1 VKLPEFWKTYATV
14 LVLAGLGAY
23 IYLVELKKP
32 EGGDA
37 KPKEK
42 VFTLDKAKVGEL
54 TIAPAQ
60 GEAIRLVRE
69 GTGWKMTAPS
79 AVSADT
85 AAVDTMISSLE
96 SLEIEEVVADNATKL
111 GDFGLDKPQ
120 LSVEALAQG
129 SPQPVKLLLGAKL
142 ADGSGVYAK
151 VPASS
156 RVFSVASWTV
166 GSFEKKPFD
175 LRDRDLLH
183 VKRENVK
190 SLEISGPEG
199 SYALARGDKDEWAF
213 SKPLVTRAGRWS
225 VDSLLGNL
233 ESLRM
238 ESVAAEAA
246 QEVKPFGL
254 VKPARR
260 VTIGLSDGTSKTLE
274 IGGPAGE
281 AKDKKF
287 HARVSG
293 ASLVA
298 VIPGALVD
306 DLAKGMKELRAK
318 RLLEVATYEVQGFD
332 ALSGSARKTCAKS
345 TTKDKDGLDK
355 AQWKRTAPDAKDLDT
370 NKVEDALF
378 RLGGVEVQEFIDQP
392 KEASAYGLEAPA
404 FKLVLRMG
412 AGKGEASIEL
422 GKKEGAVYARR
433 PGDSSVLK
441 LDPAK
446 ADELI
451 KGFSEL

>member
-1 VKLPEFWKTYATV
+1 MKLPELWKTYAALV
-14 LVLAGLGAY
+14 VLAALAAY
-23 IYLVELKKP
+23 VFLVERKKP

-54 TIAPAQ
+54 TIASTA
-60 GEAIRLVRE
+60 GETIKLVRE
-69 GTGWKMTAPS
+69 GTGWKMTAPA
-79 AVSADT
+79 AVPADT
-85 AAVDTMISSLE
+85 AAVDSMISSLE
-96 SLEIEEVVADNATKL
+96 TLEIDEVVADNATSL
-111 GDFGLDKPQ
+111 GDFGLDKPKLQ
-120 LSVEALAQG
+120 VEAQAQG
-129 SPQPVKLLLGAKL
+129 SPQPSKLLLGAKL

-151 VPASS
+151 LPASN
-156 RVFSVASWTV
+156 RVFTVASWTTS
-166 GSFEKKPFD
+166 SFEKKPFD

-190 SLEISGPEG
+190 TLEISGPDG
-199 SYALARGDKDEWAF
+199 AYAVARADKDEWAF
-213 SKPLVTRAGRWS
+213 TKPLVTRAGRWS
-225 VDSLLGNL
+225 VDSLLGAL
-233 ESLRM
+233 ENLRM

-246 QEVKPFGL
+246 QELKPFGL
-254 VKPARR
+254 VKPARA
-260 VTIGLSDGTSKTLE
+260 VTIGLADGTAKTLE
-274 IGGPAGE
+274 IGGPAGD

-332 ALSGSARKTCAKS
+332 ALSGSAKKTCAKS
-345 TTKDKDGLDK
+345 TGKDKDGLEK

-392 KEASAYGLEAPA
+392 KEASAYGLDAPV

-412 AGKGEASIEL
+412 AGKGEPSVEL
-422 GKKEGAVYARR
+422 GKKDGAVYARR

>member
-1 VKLPEFWKTYATV
+1 
-14 LVLAGLGAY
+14 
-23 IYLVELKKP
+23 
-32 EGGDA
+32 
-37 KPKEK
+37 
-42 VFTLDKAKVGEL
+42 
-54 TIAPAQ
+54 
-60 GEAIRLVRE
+60 
-69 GTGWKMTAPS
+69 M
-79 AVSADT
+79 
-85 AAVDTMISSLE
+85 
-96 SLEIEEVVADNATKL
+96 
-111 GDFGLDKPQ
+111 
-120 LSVEALAQG
+120 
-129 SPQPVKLLLGAKL
+129 
-142 ADGSGVYAK
+142 
-151 VPASS
+151 
-156 RVFSVASWTV
+156 ASWTV

-260 VTIGLSDGTSKTLE
+260 VTLGLSDGTSKTLE

-378 RLGGVEVQEFIDQP
+378 RLGGVEVQEFVDQP
-392 KEASAYGLEAPA
+392 KEASAYGLDAPA

-412 AGKGEASIEL
+412 PGKGEVSVEL

>member
-1 VKLPEFWKTYATV
+1 MKLPEFWKTYAAV

-233 ESLRM
+233 ENLRM
-238 ESVAAEAA
+238 DSVAAEAA

-378 RLGGVEVQEFIDQP
+378 RLGGVEVQEFVDQP
-392 KEASAYGLEAPA
+392 KEASAYGLDAPA

-412 AGKGEASIEL
+412 PGKGEVSVEL